1 MLICETIQ
9 RPQYDLLTFALPS
22 HKRSKGKYMY
32 TLRILY
38 TIQSRPQTLN
48 AREER
53 GRVWNITPGGSVPK
67 AEIPRQVLI
76 GHNTGCEA
84 AILRKCNVVDP
95 PVREMAK
102 YSREQIDAAIDAA
115 MQVFCLKSLKYQQR
129 EAIREFVSGRDVF
142 VSLPTGFGKSY
153 CYALLPT
160 VFDNLRP
167 HEEPSIMLCVSPL
180 TALMMEQRDKLC
192 TRGQKVI

>member
-1 MLICETIQ
+1 
-9 RPQYDLLTFALPS
+9 
-22 HKRSKGKYMY
+22 
-32 TLRILY
+32 
-38 TIQSRPQTLN
+38 
-48 AREER
+48 
-53 GRVWNITPGGSVPK
+53 
-67 AEIPRQVLI
+67 
-76 GHNTGCEA
+76 
-84 AILRKCNVVDP
+84 
-95 PVREMAK
+95 MAK

-160 VFDNLRP
+160 VFDNLRS

-180 TALMMEQRDKLC
+180 TAVMMEQRDKLC
-192 TRGQKVI
+192 TRGLTAEFVGELQQDISAMKGVKAGQYQIVYISPEALLLNPQWREMLLSRVYKENLVAFVVDEAHCITKW